1 MKLLVLIISSNNS
14 NVYEKHRDIWRSYMK
29 RYTDIDC
36 FFIEYMPFTVI
47 PFVIKDTL
55 KMRGKED
62 YTTILE
68 KTVDAI
74 NYFLP
79 KKYYDYVVRTNLSC
93 VWDFPRL
100 LDFLQDKPRTG
111 WYSGEINNYIQF
123 GRYASG
129 AGFIMSR
136 DVAIAL
142 VNNKNIL
149 KEQKTYIDDVDIGK
163 IFKALRIEVQP
174 QPRVNFLSLNDY
186 LEGYNQ
192 IPPDSFHYR
201 VRWSEGREGEPSVMK
216 KIVDSIYK

>member
-1 MKLLVLIISSNNS
+1 M
-14 NVYEKHRDIWRSYMK
+14 
-29 RYTDIDC
+29 
-36 FFIEYMPFTVI
+36 
-47 PFVIKDTL
+47 
-55 KMRGKED
+55 
-62 YTTILE
+62 
-68 KTVDAI
+68 
-74 NYFLP
+74 
-79 KKYYDYVVRTNLSC
+79 RTNLYC
-93 VWDFPRL
+93 VWDYQRL
-100 LDFLQDKPRTG
+100 FYFSHYKPGNG
-111 WYSGEINNYIQF
+111 WYSGGINNSTQI

-174 QPRVNFLSLNDY
+174 QPRVNFLSLKDY